1 MDPTADF
8 YSRPSYDFRGGGGFP
23 VFSGSRRQRGGG
35 FLGTLKSFF
44 RPIAKTLGK
53 ALLTSGIGFATK
65 VAADA
70 ASGKGIKRSF
80 MQHGK
85 EHAVDLGRTAAKQG
99 VNVLTNMI
107 GKGSRR
113 APRKRL
119 YRKALKKRKHH
130 RRSIS
135 RKRRAPSRKRRAPSK
150 SIRKRKAKKR
160 RVTVNF

>member
-1 MDPTADF
+1 MDHTADF
-8 YSRPSYDFRGGGGFP
+8 YSRPSYEFRGGGGFP

-53 ALLTSGIGFATK
+53 ALLSSGIGFATK
-65 VAADA
+65 VANDA
-70 ASGKGIKRSF
+70 ASGKDMKKSF

-85 EHAVDLGRTAAKQG
+85 AHAVDFGKSAAKQG

-119 YRKALKKRKHH
+119 HCKGLKKRKYH

-135 RKRRAPSRKRRAPSK
+135 RKRPTSRKRRAPSK

-160 RVTVNF
+160 RIATNF